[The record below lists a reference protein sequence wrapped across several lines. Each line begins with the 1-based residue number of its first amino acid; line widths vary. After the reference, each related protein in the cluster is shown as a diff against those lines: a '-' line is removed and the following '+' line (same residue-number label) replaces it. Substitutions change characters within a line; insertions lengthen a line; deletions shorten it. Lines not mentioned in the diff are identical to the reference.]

1 MHLSVQSW
9 VPGHSCSEP
18 VKVTIK
24 RNHLLQPWGEHV
36 LFPPISSMTH
46 QGIHLFRQTG
56 QQYENWQHLPWIS
69 LESNS
74 TTKFYMLFSNL
85 KPQIYTWRENVPV
98 LVSSG
103 CHNKVPETWWL
114 KQLKKKK
121 SLRSSGGWKSGIG
134 VPAQSVL
141 VTAFFLVLRCHLLVT
156 SSNGKEGGTANTVV
170 YFYIRD
176 LIPSWSPH
184 SAVQH
189 REL

>member
-36 LFPPISSMTH
+36 LFPSISSMTQ

-56 QQYENWQHLPWIS
+56 QQYENWQYLPWIS

-121 SLRSSGGWKSGIG
+121 KVCTVLEAGSPGSGCLHSQFWWRPSFWFWDATFSLH
-134 VPAQSVL
+134 PQ
-141 VTAFFLVLRCHLLVT
+141 TAR
-156 SSNGKEGGTANTVV
+156 KEALQTLWCIFILGT
-170 YFYIRD
+170 
-176 LIPSWSPH
+176 
-184 SAVQH
+184 
-189 REL
+189 